1 MKSLVHVVWISLLCC
16 FLFTSTAFAADVE
29 QSKQDDISLMQQF
42 DTGETIAAE
51 RAISEQSKH
60 EILFLMG
67 ATLLFLL
74 LTTGGLG
81 LAMGFFEKDV
91 FVWHMLSAGLTI
103 TLALVHA
110 VVSFVWFYP
119 K

>member
-1 MKSLVHVVWISLLCC
+1 MKGLTHVALIAFLCF
-16 FLFTSTAFAADVE
+16 FLSTSIALSADVE
-29 QSKQDDISLMQQF
+29 QTKQDDISLMQQF
-42 DTGETIAAE
+42 DTGETIAPE
-51 RAISEQSKH
+51 RAISEQRKH

-67 ATLLFLL
+67 AALLLLL
-74 LTTGGLG
+74 LTTGVLG
-81 LAMGFFEKDV
+81 VAMGVFEKDV

>member
-1 MKSLVHVVWISLLCC
+1 MKHPIRSALMVLLWSFLSISVV
-16 FLFTSTAFAADVE
+16 FAVDVE
-29 QSKQDDISLMQQF
+29 QGKEGDISLMQQF
-42 DTGETIAAE
+42 DTGETIAPE
-51 RAISEQSKH
+51 RAISDDRKH

-67 ATLLFLL
+67 ASLLLLL
-74 LTTGGLG
+74 LTTGALG
-81 LAMGFFEKDV
+81 IAMGVFEKDV

-103 TLALVHA
+103 TLALTHA

>member
-1 MKSLVHVVWISLLCC
+1 MKHWVQATVLAVLALCYLVGPAI
-16 FLFTSTAFAADVE
+16 AADTAHD
-29 QSKQDDISLMQQF
+29 QQGDITLMQQF
-42 DTGETIAAE
+42 DTEEGVAAE
-51 RAISEQSKH
+51 RAISDERKH
-60 EILFLMG
+60 EILFFMG
-67 ATLLFLL
+67 AALLLLL

-81 LAMGFFEKDV
+81 LAMGVFEKDV